1 MYANRFFAQV
11 EYNGGLAP
19 FIGIIALS
27 YFGPN
32 SVGATGHIDWDL
44 FQKNTLYLPQPCH
57 IQHIWNRVY
66 LCYQSIKK
74 IHRKIYFYLQLLT
87 FSF

>member
-19 FIGIIALS
+19 FIGIIGTTLTASTTLALS

-44 FQKNTLYLPQPCH
+44 FQKNTLYLP
-57 IQHIWNRVY
+57 
-66 LCYQSIKK
+66 
-74 IHRKIYFYLQLLT
+74 
-87 FSF
+87 